1 MIDYLGRVLTTIA
14 IGRHAAM
21 RKAGVPSIRMA
32 KYSEQEVE
40 DGWQT
45 YHRDC
50 KELLAEADQIG
61 METKSRPY
69 SARVSS
75 EVGTKFIRVW
85 LLITYEVLADR
96 CWKDYVG
103 WSSRHLPLA

>member
-1 MIDYLGRVLTTIA
+1 LTEHVEVVFGLDKPMIDYLGRVLTTIA

-61 METKSRPY
+61 LETKSRPY

-75 EVGTKFIRVW
+75 EVTHEIFSRMA
-85 LLITYEVLADR
+85 TH
-96 CWKDYVG
+96 YV
-103 WSSRHLPLA
+103 